1 MPVTFGLPFPLRGF
15 FFFLLGGGGLFFFFL
30 TCMSFLCKKM
40 YINHMHTWCLQR
52 SEEGTRSPAVG
63 VIDGCE
69 QPRGC

>member
-15 FFFLLGGGGLFFFFL
+15 FFFWCGGGWELYFYF
-30 TCMSFLCKKM
+30 TCMSVLATYMSM
-40 YINHMHTWCLQR
+40 YHMHTWCLQR